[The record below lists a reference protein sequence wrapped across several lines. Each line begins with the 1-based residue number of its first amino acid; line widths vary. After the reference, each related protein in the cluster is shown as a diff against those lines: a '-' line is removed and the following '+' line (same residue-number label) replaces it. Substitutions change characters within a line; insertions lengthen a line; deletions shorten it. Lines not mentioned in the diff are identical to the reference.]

1 MMFLVLDKDP
11 TESVNYLLEHTNKKY
26 LKKQILE
33 LMQLI
38 CSAGYSDVYKKIPQG
53 KAIQNWIKA
62 SNNNEMYVYFYM
74 NYALYLLYNDIYNFI
89 PDNQQKIF
97 IDYANKMDLFW
108 DQCEENVIKTAIF
121 RYQKQYRETTYETN
135 IELPIDICINEY
147 RKYLKWKIEQ
157 NKEYFKGDQN
167 GKN

>member
-1 MMFLVLDKDP
+1 MMFLILDKDP
-11 TESVNYLLEHTNKKY
+11 TESVNYLLKHTNEKY

-38 CSAGYSDVYKKIPQG
+38 CSAGYSNVYKKIPQG

-74 NYALYLLYNDIYNFI
+74 NYALYLLYNDICNLI
-89 PDNQQKIF
+89 PENQNKIF
-97 IDYANKMDLFW
+97 IDYATKMNLDW
-108 DQCEENVIKTAIF
+108 DQCEANNIKTAIF
-121 RYQKQYRETTYETN
+121 RYQKQYKKYTTYETN

-157 NKEYFKGDQN
+157 NKEYFKSERT
-167 GKN
+167 K